1 MWYFKFSAIWSHTLL
16 CWERMATFCLVI
28 ECPLLFLQF
37 RSFLKSYIPYISSLM
52 FLQKKKKK
60 NSKQYIWCFASLDFI
75 NTALFSLHFDWKIRI
90 NKKQYPT
97 IGCTLLIQVQC
108 ISSFR
113 CSLRQYYKTIRFKI
127 FFKRWEKW
135 IRRLAATEKIIKSW
149 RQFQRG
155 SLLYNYN

>member
-1 MWYFKFSAIWSHTLL
+1 MITHITLL
-16 CWERMATFCLVI
+16 RTYGN
-28 ECPLLFLQF
+28 LLF
-37 RSFLKSYIPYISSLM
+37 SYWVSSVVSSVSVFSKELYSLHKL
-52 FLQKKKKK
+52 FNVSAKKKK

-90 NKKQYPT
+90 NKTQYPT
-97 IGCTLLIQVQC
+97 LGCTLLIQVQC